1 MVPQIVDS
9 GAKMSASPKL
19 RFIDHFDPR
28 LVNII
33 TAAGF
38 GAPIAVYF
46 WVIYRYSVNVVLADQ
61 LNELPVIKASYSH
74 FPWEALW
81 TEYQN
86 NRMFFPRL
94 IAVVLAHTVDFNI
107 QVEEYLSAI
116 MLLATVGL
124 IIVAHRTRASRTP
137 WLYYCP
143 VVLLA
148 FSLVQAED
156 TLWGFQVAWYLILL
170 SLAIALT
177 LLDRPQL
184 SWVIFAGA
192 TGAGIIGSYSTVHGL
207 LIWPAGI
214 VLLYHRRRPWPFYVA
229 WIMAAAITTAVYFH
243 NGRALPYQ
251 GYARHHLWASI
262 RFFVYALGSIVGQP
276 SADHVHADPLVMAFG
291 VLILLLAIVTLVA
304 YGFRKNETSA
314 SPIGLALIVFGLLF
328 AAALTEGRAIW
339 GYPVAASST
348 YTMCDLLV
356 PIGIYLA
363 LLGRP
368 TLQLVKSDV
377 GIRCARWTVAMI
389 IGVQV
394 IVGLPEG
401 ISSARLTH
409 SIDAQAVQTAT
420 HLSDSSLANILVLSG
435 LEPLSLLRKQ
445 VQIEEELRLSSFHGR

>member
-9 GAKMSASPKL
+9 GTEVPASPKL

-38 GAPIAVYF
+38 GVPIAVYF
-46 WVIYRYSVNVVLADQ
+46 WVIYHYSVNVIRADQ

-94 IAVVLAHTVDFNI
+94 IAVVLAHTVNFNI

-116 MLLATVGL
+116 MLLATVGV
-124 IIVAHRTRASRTP
+124 IIVAHKARAPRTP

-148 FSLVQAED
+148 FSLVQAAD

-170 SLAIALT
+170 SLAIALA

-184 SWVIFAGA
+184 SWIVFAGA
-192 TGAGIIGSYSTVHGL
+192 IAAGIIGSYSAVHGL
-207 LIWPAGI
+207 LIWPTGI
-214 VLLYHRRRPWPFYVA
+214 VLLYQRRRNWPFYVA

-243 NGRALPYQ
+243 NGRALPYP
-251 GYARHHLWASI
+251 GYARHHPWASFK
-262 RFFVYALGSIVGQP
+262 FFVYALGSIVGRP
-276 SADHVHADPLVMAFG
+276 SSAHADPLVMAFG

-304 YGFRKNETSA
+304 YGFRSDETSA
-314 SPIGLALIVFGLLF
+314 SPIGVALIVFGLLF
-328 AAALTEGRAIW
+328 AAALTEGRAIF
-339 GYPVAASST
+339 GYPGAASSL
-348 YTMCDLLV
+348 YTVCDLLV

-368 TLQLVKSDV
+368 RLQLMKSDV
-377 GIRCARWTVAMI
+377 GIRGARWTVAMI

-394 IVGLPEG
+394 VVGLPEG
-401 ISSARLTH
+401 ISRARFTH
-409 SIDAQAVQTAT
+409 FIDAQAVQTAT
-420 HLSDSSLANILVLSG
+420 HLSNSSVANILVLSG
-435 LEPLSLLRKQ
+435 LESLPSLRQQ
-445 VQIEEELRLSSFHGR
+445 VQIEEELHLSSFHGR